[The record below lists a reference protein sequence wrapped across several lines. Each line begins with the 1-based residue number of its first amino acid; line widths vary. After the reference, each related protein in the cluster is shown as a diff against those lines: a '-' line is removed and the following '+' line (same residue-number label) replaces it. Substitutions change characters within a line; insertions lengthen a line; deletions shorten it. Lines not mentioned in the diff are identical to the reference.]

1 MNIIYTAHL
10 KFRLKVRNIPSPLP
24 KKIFKQAKEHYYD
37 NLTGHYVA
45 VHKHEFNKKIREF
58 ALTYDKKEKEDVI
71 EIITIHP
78 IKAYQKIT
86 RINSGRW
93 QKI

>member
-10 KFRLKVRNIPSPLP
+10 KFRLKVRNIPASLP
-24 KKIFKQAKEHYYD
+24 KNIFKEAKEHYYD
-37 NLTGHYVA
+37 GLTG
-45 VHKHEFNKKIREF
+45 
-58 ALTYDKKEKEDVI
+58 
-71 EIITIHP
+71 
-78 IKAYQKIT
+78 QKIT

>member
-1 MNIIYTAHL
+1 M
-10 KFRLKVRNIPSPLP
+10 RSIPSPLP
-24 KKIFKQAKEHYYD
+24 KKIFKEAKEHYYD

-45 VHKHEFNKKIREF
+45 VHKLRFNNKLREF
-58 ALTYDKKEKEDVI
+58 ALTYDKKVKEGVI
-71 EIITIHP
+71 EIITVHP

>member
-1 MNIIYTAHL
+1 
-10 KFRLKVRNIPSPLP
+10 LP
-24 KKIFKQAKEHYYD
+24 KKIFREAKEHYYD

-45 VHKHEFNKKIREF
+45 IQKLEFGNKTREF
-58 ALTYDKKEKEDVI
+58 ALTYDKKEDAI
-71 EIITIHP
+71 EIITVHP
-78 IKAYQKIT
+78 LKVYQKMT

>member
-1 MNIIYTAHL
+1 MNVMYMVHL
-10 KFRLKVRNIPSPLP
+10 KFRLKMRNIPSSLP

-37 NLTGHYVA
+37 NSTGHYVA
-45 VHKHEFNKKIREF
+45 VHKHEFNEKIREF
-58 ALTYDKKEKEDVI
+58 AVTYDKKAKEDVI

>member
-24 KKIFKQAKEHYYD
+24 KKIFREAKEHYYD
-37 NLTGHYVA
+37 NLTGHCVA
-45 VHKHEFNKKIREF
+45 VHKIEFKDKIREF
-58 ALTYDKKEKEDVI
+58 ALTYDKKEDVI

-78 IKAYQKIT
+78 LKTYQKIT

>member
-1 MNIIYTAHL
+1 M
-10 KFRLKVRNIPSPLP
+10 RNIPSPLP
-24 KKIFKQAKEHYYD
+24 KKIFEEAKEHYYD
-37 NLTGHYVA
+37 GLTGHYIA
-45 VHKHEFNKKIREF
+45 VHKLEFNNKTREF
-58 ALTYDKKEKEDVI
+58 ALADDKKEKEDMI

>member
-1 MNIIYTAHL
+1 
-10 KFRLKVRNIPSPLP
+10 VRNIPSPLP
-24 KKIFKQAKEHYYD
+24 KKIFKEAKEHYYD
-37 NLTGHYVA
+37 RLTSHYVA
-45 VHKHEFNKKIREF
+45 VHKLEFNNKIREF
-58 ALTYDKKEKEDVI
+58 ALTYDEKEDVI

-78 IKAYQKIT
+78 IKSYQKIT

>member
-10 KFRLKVRNIPSPLP
+10 KFRLKARNIPSPLP
-24 KKIFKQAKEHYYD
+24 KKIFKEAKEHYYD
-37 NLTGHYVA
+37 NITGHYVA
-45 VHKHEFNKKIREF
+45 VHKTEFNNKNREF
-58 ALTYDKKEKEDVI
+58 ALTYDRKGDVI

-78 IKAYQKIT
+78 LKTYQKIT
-86 RINSGRW
+86 RINLGRW